1 MRIGD
6 PRRIELDISTRT
18 GVLLG
23 GFMNGLSFQPNLIS
37 RGSTGQA
44 IISGVAAASAFGWA
58 SASHSVLRSVANRL
72 PGTHTSMAGRAGTGA
87 VVDAAAA
94 VAGLAVAAALPVREG
109 ERPVRALT
117 RLAGQSTTAMAVAG
131 LAADALEIRR
141 GKRGNKAGSALAALL
156 TWGAG
161 YALSR
166 RGEGGSV
173 ARAGEG
179 PREDVVRE
187 VDLTKATA
195 AGAAVTALLLGAS
208 WAESRLSGLAASG
221 AARAIG
227 GEADDH
233 RTLGRA
239 IVWAGLSAA
248 GWWGLAQVNAKLA
261 VAGTG
266 LEPAHAQAP
275 TAPEVTGGPGSVIGW
290 EVQTRESRRWLSMAL
305 TPQAIE
311 EIMGEPAE
319 QPIRVY
325 SSLDAAETEE
335 ERAALLLAEI
345 DRTQALR
352 RPVFALFS
360 PTGSGY
366 INYVATETLELL
378 TRGRCASAGIQYS
391 VLPSAL
397 SLTKVG
403 TGAHQTRI
411 VVNGV
416 VERLL
421 AMPADER
428 PRFFLFGESL
438 GCHVSQDMF
447 TGQGISGPGGI
458 GLDAAIWIGTPAASE
473 WREQLWGR
481 RSLARRPGV
490 GPGPAFLPRS
500 IGDWVELPPHERA
513 EVRYLLLQNG
523 NDPVP
528 KFATPMLWRRPAW
541 LGPDDER
548 PPGAPRRTWWL
559 PVTTFFT
566 TFIDLQN
573 SLSPTPGVFA
583 EGGHDYR
590 LVIPQT
596 IREVFALDATT
607 EQMTRVEEA
616 LRRRELVWEVR
627 RRWTAAQAK
636 PAEER
641 EAALDDVVARVSRW
655 TGTEADRAAV
665 EELVAAVV

>member
-6 PRRIELDISTRT
+6 PRKVELDISTRT

-72 PGTHTSMAGRAGTGA
+72 PGAHASMAGRAATGA
-87 VVDAAAA
+87 VVETTATA
-94 VAGLAVAAALPVREG
+94 AGLAVSSALPAREG
-109 ERPVRALT
+109 EPAARALA
-117 RLAGQSTTAMAVAG
+117 RLTAQATSAMGVAG
-131 LAADALEIRR
+131 LLADALEIRR
-141 GKRGNKAGSALAALL
+141 GQRGNEVGSVAAAAAV
-156 TWGAG
+156 WAAG

-166 RGEGGSV
+166 RGESGSV
-173 ARAGEG
+173 VRAGQG

-187 VDLTKATA
+187 VDVPRATA
-195 AGAAVTALLLGAS
+195 AGAGITALLLGAS
-208 WAESRLSGLAASG
+208 WVESRLSGLVAGG

-227 GEADDH
+227 GEPDDH
-233 RTLGRA
+233 RTLGRS
-239 IVWAGLSAA
+239 IVWAGISAA
-248 GWWGLAQVNAKLA
+248 GWWGLALVNAKLA

-266 LEPAHAQAP
+266 LEPAHAQPP
-275 TAPEVTGGPGSVIGW
+275 TAPEVTGGPGSHVSW
-290 EVQTRESRRWLSMAL
+290 DVQTRESRRWLSMAL

-311 EIMGEPAE
+311 RIMGEPAV

-325 SSLDAAETEE
+325 ASLDSADTEE

-352 RPVFALFS
+352 RPVFVLFS

-366 INYVATETLELL
+366 INYVATETVELL
-378 TRGRCASAGIQYS
+378 TRGDCASAGIQYS

-403 TGAHQTRI
+403 SGADQTRI
-411 VVNGV
+411 VVNGI

-421 AMPADER
+421 AMPAAER
-428 PRFFLFGESL
+428 PRFYLFGESL

-447 TGQGISGPGGI
+447 AGQGISGTSGI
-458 GLDAAIWIGTPAASE
+458 GLDAAVWIGTPAASE
-473 WREQLWGR
+473 WREQLWGGR
-481 RSLARRPGV
+481 PLSRRPAP
-490 GPGPAFLPRS
+490 GPGAAFLPRS
-500 IGDWVELPPHERA
+500 IGDWLDLPPDERTGI
-513 EVRYLLLQNG
+513 RFLLLQNG

-541 LGPDDER
+541 LAPGPQR
-548 PPGAPRRTWWL
+548 PPGAPRQTWWL

-590 LVIPQT
+590 LIVPDA
-596 IREVFALDATT
+596 IREVFGLEASP
-607 EQMTRVEEA
+607 EQMARVQES

-627 RRWTAAQAK
+627 RRWAVAQAR
-636 PAEER
+636 PEAERDE
-641 EAALDDVVARVSRW
+641 ALDGVVAQVAEW
-655 TGTEADRAAV
+655 TGTTADRDSVA
-665 EELVAAVV
+665 ELVASVV